1 VRAFEQIF
9 GLRHDPKI
17 LFRINNYRQ
26 CARPPW
32 LGTLLAE
39 QESVKTKLTLP
50 IAIVLGML
58 APFALPA
65 GAAEAVVG
73 AVAMIGDLR
82 IMEFAVA
89 ANALTIVP

>member
-1 VRAFEQIF
+1 
-9 GLRHDPKI
+9 
-17 LFRINNYRQ
+17 
-26 CARPPW
+26 
-32 LGTLLAE
+32 
-39 QESVKTKLTLP
+39 VKAKFTLP
-50 IAIVLGML
+50 IAILLGML

-73 AVAMIGDLR
+73 AVAMIGDLH

>member
-1 VRAFEQIF
+1 
-9 GLRHDPKI
+9 
-17 LFRINNYRQ
+17 
-26 CARPPW
+26 
-32 LGTLLAE
+32 
-39 QESVKTKLTLP
+39 VKTKFTLP
-50 IAIVLGML
+50 IVILLGVL

-73 AVAMIGDLR
+73 VMAMIEDLH